1 MIVDLQAQSA
11 GQCYQWMTQAV
22 VPRPIAWILTENDGG
37 DYNLAPFSYFNAL
50 CSAPP
55 LIGVSLSC
63 KPDDSPKDTLRNI
76 RARGKFVAH
85 VAAAAQLPM
94 LNESSAGLD
103 YGDSELSRLGLKTA
117 PFGDLARIEDCP
129 VALLCRLHREIAL
142 DKEEKQTLVLGE
154 ISLLYAADETI
165 STDEK
170 NRPWINAEKMD
181 PLARL
186 SAGRYAR
193 LHPPVTLA
201 RPR

>member
-103 YGDSELSRLGLKTA
+103 YGDSELSRLGLKPRRSA
-117 PFGDLARIEDCP
+117 IWRGLRIARWRCFAACI
-129 VALLCRLHREIAL
+129 AKLHWMRREN
-142 DKEEKQTLVLGE
+142 K
-154 ISLLYAADETI
+154 
-165 STDEK
+165 
-170 NRPWINAEKMD
+170 RWCW
-181 PLARL
+181 AR
-186 SAGRYAR
+186 
-193 LHPPVTLA
+193 
-201 RPR
+201 